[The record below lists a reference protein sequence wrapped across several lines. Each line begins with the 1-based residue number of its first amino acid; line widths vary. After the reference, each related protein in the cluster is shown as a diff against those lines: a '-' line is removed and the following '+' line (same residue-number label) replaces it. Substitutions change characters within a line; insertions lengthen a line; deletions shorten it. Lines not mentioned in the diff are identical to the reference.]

1 MTFCDLRGWLLPAR
15 PLCFSVLSL
24 PLKAASGPTQA
35 VPQAFP
41 NSVVQ
46 ELGQRKTGKSG
57 VGGGVKSVWERR
69 HPAVSDQLNLVL
81 SR

>member
-15 PLCFSVLSL
+15 LLCFSVLSL

-57 VGGGVKSVWERR
+57 VGGEG
-69 HPAVSDQLNLVL
+69 LNQFGKEDTQQFLI
-81 SR
+81 S